1 MKKAWKKA
9 ICLGSLFLGLFV
21 IWTILIQIVDVRKL
35 GQNGTEIGFAAFNI
49 WFHQLT
55 GVNMKIYTITDW
67 LGLVPVFICISFG
80 ILGLVQFITR
90 KSLLKV
96 DKDILVLG
104 IYYVIVISAY
114 VLFEM
119 IPINY
124 RPVLIGGIMEA
135 SYPSSTTLLVLCVMA
150 SLAEQM
156 NRRVRNHLVKRVVLI
171 LTILFSVFMVL
182 GRCISGVHWFT
193 DILGAI
199 FLSAGLFYFYKGF
212 VFMCKKE

>member
-21 IWTILIQIVDVRKL
+21 IWTILIQIVDVRNL